1 MPRLL
6 SIEHRRQTERAGCM
20 CADGAPAHGV
30 TSPRALHDLDLR
42 RRQPVETVDQL
53 VDRCC
58 QRSDVGGGLKP
69 VNTGLPRLSGVLPY
83 IVRVLQSAQ
92 WRGEVSKHVG
102 AAGRKVVRTS
112 YSLEPEYQEL
122 FKRIAERTRRSMT
135 DELRMMLD
143 ARAEMLGLEPIS
155 PVDPKI
161 FSAGS

>member
-1 MPRLL
+1 MPWLL

-58 QRSDVGGGLKP
+58 KRGDVGGGLKP
-69 VNTGLPRLSGVLPY
+69 
-83 IVRVLQSAQ
+83 
-92 WRGEVSKHVG
+92 G